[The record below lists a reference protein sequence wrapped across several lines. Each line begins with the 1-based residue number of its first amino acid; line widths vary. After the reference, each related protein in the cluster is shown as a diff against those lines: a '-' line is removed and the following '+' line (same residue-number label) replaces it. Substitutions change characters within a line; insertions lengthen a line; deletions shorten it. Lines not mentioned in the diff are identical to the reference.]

1 MYSLTMDEGDNEMQP
16 GNVVFHK
23 RLDKG
28 PGTVVQVERTEYG
41 KVAKV
46 FWQRD
51 LITMEHPQI
60 SLCLA
65 GIKESKDAP

>member
-1 MYSLTMDEGDNEMQP
+1 MQP

-28 PGTVVQVERTEYG
+28 PGTVVQVERTRYG

-51 LITMEHPQI
+51 MIELEHQQI

-65 GIKESKDAP
+65 GIKENKDAT